1 MTPQEKDYL
10 LNVVCSTALVAKANE
25 LPINL
30 DEVDHFIVKSTPAQK
45 TNSHVSVVAN
55 DGRVRSFSYNRENIK
70 DVLNTVLG
78 ANPTL
83 PLTYESTAADL
94 ATYLTEQGITITAE
108 ELEVSYIGTTSVLVK
123 TTKHCIRYF
132 GQGYFALG
140 APDTRARFSELAFNY
155 NTETNEIEYTG
166 KVTPAK
172 STVLVK
178 IRGKDIYESVING
191 IGPDGVINWTEAYT
205 PNIFA
210 SGDVLEFTA
219 EDTVPATVTLT
230 PSNVQNLPT
239 KGFVALTAWYKEATN
254 EIGYNGYGYG
264 LSQGF
269 NVYLANGTLLDGAGD
284 PNTLVNGQITATFI
298 APEGFAADD
307 TIVFKAVNI
316 ADGVADQSVITGP
329 LEEI

>member
-10 LNVVCSTALVAKANE
+10 LNIVCSTALVAKANE

-94 ATYLTEQGITITAE
+94 ATYLTEQGIAITAE
-108 ELEVSYIGTTSVLVK
+108 ELEVSYIGTTSALVK

-155 NTETNEIEYTG
+155 NAETNKIEYTG

-191 IGPDGVINWTEAYT
+191 IGPDGVIGWAESYT

-219 EDTVPATVTLT
+219 EDTVPASVTLT

-239 KGFVALTAWYKEATN
+239 KGFVAVTAQYNSAENKISY
-254 EIGYNGYGYG
+254 IGFGYA

-269 NVYLANGTLLDGAGD
+269 NVCLEDGTVIADAGIVGS
-284 PNTLVNGQITATFI
+284 TVNGQITEAFP
-298 APEGFAADD
+298 APEGFVSGDK
-307 TIVFKAVNI
+307 IVFKAVNA
-316 ADGVADQSVITGP
+316 ADAITDLTVTPG
-329 LEEI
+329 EVV